1 MLRALLVT
9 LFALVV
15 GAFHFVPTVPPRAT
29 VDARTTVKVEMSA
42 TFYDVGLDNPTIPDD
57 KDAQPARKCASCFG

>member
-1 MLRALLVT
+1 MIRPLQT
-9 LFALVV
+9 D
-15 GAFHFVPTVPPRAT
+15 TVKNPRAT